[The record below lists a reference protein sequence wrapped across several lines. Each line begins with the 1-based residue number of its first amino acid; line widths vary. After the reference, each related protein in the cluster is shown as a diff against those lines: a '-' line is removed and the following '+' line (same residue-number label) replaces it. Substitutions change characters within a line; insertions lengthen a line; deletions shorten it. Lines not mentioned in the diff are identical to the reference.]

1 MHLLSLVPFLALLG
15 SPATPASMTLAQ
27 SGIVPEWMNRQA
39 DPCVDFFEY
48 SCGGFTAKQE
58 IPADRPAWGATTMV
72 QQEAELFLKDML
84 EKAAQDPGND
94 PVKKKLGDYWAA
106 CMDEPAIEK
115 AGTAPLKPYLD
126 LIRQVKDLQSARR
139 AVMALHADGIY
150 PFFDSGQLQD
160 YADATQVIAALDQ
173 AGLGLP
179 DRKYYLEDAGNIKAV
194 RAAYQEHVGR
204 MFALLGKSPADV
216 KVAVADVLR
225 IENALAK
232 LQQDEVVRR
241 EPHNVYH
248 RIDRKG
254 LEQQAPDF
262 PWGEYLK
269 EMGIADVTAIT
280 VHDPAYYPGVTRLM
294 AQEKP
299 PAIRSYLTWTVLHG
313 AASILSKA
321 FVDEDF
327 KLKQALTGIK
337 ALSPRW
343 RRCVARTDTD
353 LGLLLAQPYVAA
365 RFAGDSKQRATELTK
380 SVLSAMNVSLDSLP
394 WMDAPTR
401 AAAKTKLG
409 KMGYLVGYPER
420 WRAYDFEVGRQ
431 SYAANVLAAARFE
444 HRRQFAKIGKPV
456 DRTDW
461 LMTPPTV
468 NAYYD
473 ASLNQLALPAGQLQP
488 PFFGATF
495 HPAVNFGSTGGG
507 TIGHEMTHGFDD
519 EGRQFDADGNL
530 KNWWSEQT
538 GKAFDAATQC
548 VVDQY
553 SKYEAVP
560 GVHLNGK
567 LTAGENIAD
576 IGGVKLGFEA
586 YQAYR
591 AKQKP
596 APAAKVEGLTD
607 DQLYFLAYGQSWC
620 AKLRPEYLE
629 MMAHTNP
636 HSPPK
641 LRVNGVIVDQPGF
654 GPAFSCKAGTPMNP
668 GKACSVW

>member
-1 MHLLSLVPFLALLG
+1 MHLLSLVPLFALLG
-15 SPATPASMTLAQ
+15 SPAPMTLAQ

-39 DPCVDFFEY
+39 DPCQDFFEF

-58 IPADRPAWGATTMV
+58 IPADRRVWGAMTVV
-72 QQEAELFLKDML
+72 QQEGELFLKDIL
-84 EKAAQDPGND
+84 EKAAQDPGSD

-106 CMDEPAIEK
+106 CMDEPSIEK

-126 LIRQVKDLQSARR
+126 VVDQVKDVKSAQK
-139 AVMALHADGIY
+139 AAMALHADGIFV
-150 PFFDSGQLQD
+150 FFGAGQQQD
-160 YADATQVIAALDQ
+160 FADATQVIAGMDQ

-179 DRKYYLEDAGNIKAV
+179 DRKYYLEDAGNMKAV

-204 MFALLGKSPADV
+204 MFALLGRPPKDV
-216 KVAVADVLR
+216 KAAVADVLR

-232 LQQDEVVRR
+232 MQQDEVFRR
-241 EPHNVYH
+241 DPHNVYH

-269 EMGIADVTAIT
+269 ALGIPEVTAIS

-294 AQEKP
+294 AKEKP
-299 PAIRSYLTWTVLHG
+299 AAIRSYFTWILLH
-313 AASILSKA
+313 ATASDLSKA

-327 KLKQALTGIK
+327 KLQQALTGIK
-337 ALSPRW
+337 ALPPRW
-343 RRCVARTDTD
+343 RRCVDRADAD
-353 LGLLLAQPYVAA
+353 LGQLLAQPYVAA
-365 RFAGDSKQRATELTK
+365 RFAGDSKQRATELTR
-380 SVLSAMNVSLDSLP
+380 SVLGAMNVSLDSLP

-409 KMGYLVGYPER
+409 KMGYLVGYPDR
-420 WRAYDFEVGRQ
+420 WRTYDFEVGRQ
-431 SYAANVLAAARFE
+431 SYAANVLAAARWE
-444 HRRQFAKIGKPV
+444 QRRQFSKIGKPV
-456 DRTDW
+456 DRADW

-468 NAYYD
+468 NAYYEP
-473 ASLNQLALPAGQLQP
+473 SLNQLALPAGQLQP

-538 GKAFDAATQC
+538 GKAFEAATQC

-596 APAAKVEGLTD
+596 PPPAKVEGLTD
-607 DQLYFLAYGQSWC
+607 DQLYFLSYGQSWC

-629 MMAHTNP
+629 MLAHTNP
-636 HSPPK
+636 HSPPRF
-641 LRVNGVIVDQPGF
+641 RVNGVVVDQPGF
-654 GPAFSCKAGTPMNP
+654 APAFSCKAGTPMNP
-668 GKACSVW
+668 GKSCSVW